1 MQALARF
8 TLLTAN
14 AAITEMKTKNIDTIK
29 TLISV
34 AQTDGNYLG
43 HSWLDILRCIS
54 QLELAQLI
62 GTGVRPGRLAQQP
75 RGKIGEGGHGFHF
88 LESIDCECEGGVGGI
103 ELGC

>member
-1 MQALARF
+1 MCFLHSFQALARF

-14 AAITEMKTKNIDTIK
+14 SSITEMKAKNVDTIK

-43 HSWLDILRCIS
+43 RSWLEILKCIS

-62 GTGVRPGRLAQQP
+62 GTGVKTKYLSA
-75 RGKIGEGGHGFHF
+75 
-88 LESIDCECEGGVGGI
+88 SGVSTGALYGSF
-103 ELGC
+103 EK

>member
-14 AAITEMKTKNIDTIK
+14 AAITEMKAKNIDTIK
-29 TLISV
+29 TLIAV

-43 HSWLDILRCIS
+43 HAWLDILRCIS

-62 GTGVRPGRLAQQP
+62 GTGVRPQKLSQRGRP
-75 RGKIGEGGHGFHF
+75 GEAAGGGFHF
-88 LESIDCECEGGVGGI
+88 LENIDCE
-103 ELGC
+103 